1 MNAQLLR
8 KRLAPDIEN
17 WVAKGLKAGKRLEVA
32 SSRPAPSAEPRDS
45 TTMALDSY
53 TTGDMTAEEWAD
65 LWEFAAPEAELIATT
80 VFPELS
86 GSYEED
92 DEDEVMEGEKP
103 PEPMPL
109 DDILRLMSSG
119 AKVGG
124 GPMRA
129 ATGFAQRS

>member
-8 KRLAPDIEN
+8 KRLAPDVEN
-17 WVAKGLKAGKRLEVA
+17 WVAKGLKAGKSLNI
-32 SSRPAPSAEPRDS
+32 PTPSIESRDS
-45 TTMALDSY
+45 TAMVIDLRPAEEM
-53 TTGDMTAEEWAD
+53 GAEEWAE
-65 LWEFAAPEAELIATT
+65 LWEFAAPEAGLIATK
-80 VFPELS
+80 VFPEL
-86 GSYEED
+86 GGDYGEED
-92 DEDEVMEGEKP
+92 DEDEDMEGERP

-129 ATGFAQRS
+129 ATGFAQRA